1 MALQLK
7 YDASMVGTWFQY
19 APDEGFFANW
29 TTDVFDSA
37 HWGIPKR
44 GDWFI
49 ATGYYY
55 TSSNSSLVWLQ
66 TTVGIYISA
75 ELYDDEWKRTWNI
88 KPNYEHVKG
97 YSVSQAQALVQK
109 IINNNK
115 DITRCNMLCARYADR
130 FSQTQLAQIKA
141 LQQRV
146 MARNKALQ
154 DQGLTQNVKTGY
166 PEEYAE
172 LSPYL
177 AKIMED
183 QSIGIATWVVVVIA
197 ATVIAATAT
206 AAYFAYKS
214 LADESERD
222 VKFSKELTATLVNK
236 LTPEEYQQLINETK
250 GMLTKSKIKSLVKG
264 SWGTLKYVI
273 MGGAALYAL
282 HLLKSDR
289 S

>member
-1 MALQLK
+1 MTLQLRYNADWVNAK
-7 YDASMVGTWFQY
+7 LISLSNEATV
-19 APDEGFFANW
+19 
-29 TTDVFDSA
+29 TDSLIDKGQFTN
-37 HWGIPKR
+37 
-44 GDWFI
+44 I
-49 ATGYYY
+49 AKGHYLVLTGYYWY
-55 TSSNSSLVWLQ
+55 NGNTVNYLQ
-66 TTVGIYISA
+66 TTTGWYVPIDTMDENWLSYWKMETVGLHINRNVYT
-75 ELYDDEWKRTWNI
+75 K
-88 KPNYEHVKG
+88 
-97 YSVSQAQALVQK
+97 SQAQALVQK

-222 VKFSKELTATLVNK
+222 VKFSKKLTATLVNK
-236 LTPEEYQQLINETK
+236 LTPEEYQQLLDETK

-273 MGGAALYAL
+273 MGGAALYAVY
-282 HLLKSDR
+282 LLKSSR

>member
-1 MALQLK
+1 MAIELK
-7 YDASMVGTWFQY
+7 YDERFAGAKAVAVKDGAQAMSSIVSSGTVGSY
-19 APDEGFFANW
+19 AKNDY
-29 TTDVFDSA
+29 TYC
-37 HWGIPKR
+37 
-44 GDWFI
+44 
-49 ATGYYY
+49 TGYYIDKGDY
-55 TSSNSSLVWLQ
+55 IYPQ
-66 TTVGIYISA
+66 TTYGWYLIVDLNDPDWSFSTGA
-75 ELYDDEWKRTWNI
+75 I
-88 KPNYEHVKG
+88 KAPSYTQ
-97 YSVSQAQALVQK
+97 SQAQALVQK

-236 LTPEEYQQLINETK
+236 LTPEEYQQLFNETK

-273 MGGAALYAL
+273 MGGAALYAFY
-282 HLLKSDR
+282 LLKSDR